1 MPKNIYFLIIVT
13 VFVSLSACT
22 SAPEPTP
29 TPRPTNTPFP
39 SVGTDIS
46 IDLPEGNADDG
57 KALNGWCTLCH
68 NNLASNRGPDF
79 ASADGTQSITM
90 RAADRLADPSYSGNA
105 SNVQEYLFESIV
117 DPMIY
122 LAPGEWDM
130 ENLMGG
136 GGKFGDFDQSLTVQD
151 IADLIAWMYTIE

>member
-1 MPKNIYFLIIVT
+1 MSKNIYFSIIVT

-46 IDLPEGNADDG
+46 IVLPEGNVDGG
-57 KALNGWCTLCH
+57 KALNGWCVLCH

-79 ASADGTQSITM
+79 ASNEENLSITD
-90 RAADRLADPSYSGNA
+90 RAADRLSDPSYSGNA
-105 SNVQEYLFESIV
+105 TNVEEYLIESIV

-122 LAPGEWDM
+122 LAPGEWEV

-136 GGKFGDFDQSLTVQD
+136 GGKFGDFDQSLTAQNV
-151 IADLIAWMYTIE
+151 ADLIAWMFTIE